1 MIIKLCQV
9 LFVTAFIV
17 LVIVRYCRQFI
28 VSSEPEIEEV
38 QEDEKQALVVVEA
51 GKEEEQKQVQVVA
64 EPHC

>member
-1 MIIKLCQV
+1 MTIKLCMV

-28 VSSEPEIEEV
+28 VSSEPEIVEV
-38 QEDEKQALVVVEA
+38 QEDERQALVVVES
-51 GKEEEQKQVQVVA
+51 KEEDDQKQVQVVA

>member
-1 MIIKLCQV
+1 MV

-28 VSSEPEIEEV
+28 VSSEPEIVEV
-38 QEDEKQALVVVEA
+38 QEDERQALVVVES
-51 GKEEEQKQVQVVA
+51 KEEDDQKQVQVVA